1 MVSAARPR
9 TGLSGKVRTGAPDE
23 CADARKVRFG
33 VGGRRRRSVGASV
46 ALHGTLVTASL
57 IAVFPVAWVVL
68 TSIKPRSG
76 WQSTELKLFV
86 EPTLVNYTHVLTET
100 KFLRWFANSVAI
112 ATLTTIVGLFL
123 AATAAYALS
132 RMRFPGHRPLL
143 TGFLVT
149 QMFPVAILIVP
160 IYNIMAALHL
170 LDSYGGLVLAYC
182 TVAVPFCAWM
192 LKGYFDTIPTDLDEA
207 GRMDGLSP
215 FGVFWRVIVPLS
227 RPGLAV
233 TAFYSF
239 LTAWGEVAY
248 ATTFMVGEQNYT
260 LAVGI
265 QQFVGQFKA
274 EWGLLTAA
282 SVLITV
288 PVAIVFFLAQKHL
301 VTGLTAGGTKS

>member
-1 MVSAARPR
+1 MRQHNRGLAASL
-9 TGLSGKVRTGAPDE
+9 GLHT
-23 CADARKVRFG
+23 
-33 VGGRRRRSVGASV
+33 
-46 ALHGTLVTASL
+46 TLIAASL
-57 IAVFPVAWVVL
+57 IAVFPIAWVVL
-68 TSIKPRSG
+68 TSLKPRTG
-76 WQSTELKLFV
+76 WQSTTLQLLPD
-86 EPTLVNYTHVLTET
+86 PTLANYRQVLVET
-100 KFLRWFANSVAI
+100 KFVRWFANSLVI
-112 ATLTTIVGLFL
+112 AGFTTLLGLFL

-132 RMRFPGHRPLL
+132 RMRFPGHRPLM

-160 IYNIMAALHL
+160 IYNIMAALGL
-170 LDSYGGLVLAYC
+170 LNTYGGLVLAYC

-192 LKGYFDTIPTDLDEA
+192 LKGYFDTIPRDLDEA

-215 FGVFWRVIVPLS
+215 FGTFWRVIVPLS

-248 ATTFMVGEQNYT
+248 ATTFMVGEENYT
-260 LAVGI
+260 LAVGV

-288 PVAIVFFLAQKHL
+288 PVGVVFFFAQKHL
-301 VTGLTAGGTKS
+301 VAGLTAGGTKS